1 MLLDDSCAGDPLNNS
16 SKKKARRTGP
26 KVIVDNET
34 IIKKDVYMTWLDDPS
49 SIVSKRRRVGEYQE
63 DTGQLKLAHRLKK
76 AQEAIVKQ
84 LTLHKQL
91 LPVKQLTLQRT
102 TPCQL

>member
-1 MLLDDSCAGDPLNNS
+1 MLLDDSCPGDPLNHS

-34 IIKKDVYMTWLDDPS
+34 IIKKDVYIKWLEDPS
-49 SIVSKRRRVGEYQE
+49 SLVSKRRRVGEFQE

-76 AQEAIVKQ
+76 AQAAIVDTSRK
-84 LTLHKQL
+84 LG
-91 LPVKQLTLQRT
+91 LQSM
-102 TPCQL
+102 